1 MAAAAPWT
9 RLSGWRLAAF
19 STLMITISGAAFPL
33 TAYLPAFYAQYH
45 GISLGTVGLVF
56 AVVRIVDTL
65 WDPLVGHL
73 SDRSRNRLG
82 RRRIW
87 IMIGLPIYVVATW
100 ATFMPPANPG
110 PVYLAACLLLI
121 YGSWTMLQIPYYA
134 WSGEI
139 SGQYHERTR
148 VQAYL
153 GVAGAAGLM
162 LVLSVPTVLDQLGY
176 AAQDAKVAAMGWFI
190 IATAVMGGTLT
201 LTSFGE
207 APPPPPGKPL
217 GFVNALRL
225 LAGEPLLVRVLLSDF
240 AVTIGQT
247 ARGTLM
253 LFFFAQYMNLGAA
266 VSLMF
271 TLQYTFGIIASP
283 IWLRIG
289 YRLGKHR
296 ALVLGEV
303 LQALINLSL
312 MLVTPGGIVLLAIL
326 TIAQGL
332 TQSSGNLMLRAIVS
346 DVADKQ
352 RLETG
357 TDRAGLL
364 FSVFGLSMKAGNA
377 VAIGFVLPLVAWLG
391 FKASGPNDANSLFAL
406 KCVFALVPFAAHT
419 LSALIMLRF
428 PLDEARHAQIRD
440 ALEALGAEPEP
451 QVIMPKEVAP

>member
-1 MAAAAPWT
+1 MAAAT
-9 RLSGWRLAAF
+9 HGTKLSGWRLAAF
-19 STLMITISGAAFPL
+19 STLMVTISGAAFPL

-45 GISLGTVGLVF
+45 GIALGTVGLVF
-56 AVVRIVDTL
+56 ALVRIVDTL

-73 SDRSRNRLG
+73 SDRSRSRLG
-82 RRRIW
+82 RRRVW
-87 IMIGLPIYVVATW
+87 IMIGLPIYVIATW
-100 ATFMPPANPG
+100 ATFMPTGKPG
-110 PVYLAACLLLI
+110 PAYLAACLLLI

-153 GVAGAAGLM
+153 GVAGAVGLM
-162 LVLSVPTVLDQLGY
+162 LVLSVPTLLDQLGR

-190 IATAVMGGTLT
+190 IATAVIGGALT
-201 LTSFGE
+201 LSSFRE
-207 APPPPPGKPL
+207 APPPPPGKPI

-225 LAGEPLLVRVLLSDF
+225 LAGEPLLVRVLVSDF
-240 AVTIGQT
+240 VVTIGQA

-253 LFFFAQYMNLGAA
+253 LFFFAQYMQLGAA

-283 IWLRIG
+283 IWLRVG

-312 MLVTPGGIVLLAIL
+312 MLVAPGGVVLLVIL
-326 TIAQGL
+326 TVAQGL

-391 FKASGPNDANSLFAL
+391 FKASGPNDADALFAL
-406 KCVFALVPFAAHT
+406 KCVFALVPFAAHA
-419 LSALIMLRF
+419 LSALVMLRF
-428 PLDEARHAQIRD
+428 PLDEARHARIREE
-440 ALEALGAEPEP
+440 LEGRNAEPQR
-451 QVIMPKEVAP
+451 QVIVPQEFAP